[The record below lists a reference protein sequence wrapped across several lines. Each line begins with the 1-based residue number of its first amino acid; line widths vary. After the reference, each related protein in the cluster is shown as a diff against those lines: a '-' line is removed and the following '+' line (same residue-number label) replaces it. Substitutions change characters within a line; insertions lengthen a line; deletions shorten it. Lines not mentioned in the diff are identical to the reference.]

1 LGWLE
6 AKETWSKGCQSLV
19 AILRAKGREMRWLI
33 VGRMARPLGTAREP
47 FCGDVRSKSYL
58 FGIKKNGIAHGRA
71 EIFLHIHYNQC
82 RFEVVR
88 CHVEFFLSGKYPLL
102 ESNVVVL
109 RPKHCHL
116 AGYIT
121 CCHHIA

>member
-1 LGWLE
+1 
-6 AKETWSKGCQSLV
+6 
-19 AILRAKGREMRWLI
+19 

-47 FCGDVRSKSYL
+47 FCGGVRSKSCL